1 MKKAIRLIALLLL
14 LCMLPLGLLACGG
27 EDDPD
32 DTTKSNV
39 DLSKVDP
46 KWEGVDFSDVTLYIA
61 MNKDVNQSVKDA
73 GAGNALGYLKGPD
86 DKGMLSRSDYK
97 AAYERHELV
106 CNVLGLKQGKNLV
119 YTDIAWNGGPDE
131 TLVVI
136 QDFNAANM
144 TNTPNVIIHQNYGI
158 VRGGILGEFYN
169 ALDKEEENYFDFST
183 SGWYLDM
190 MKENTLDDE
199 KIYMLMGDYFIDQF
213 RFAYGVLVNTAMI
226 EDIMKY
232 DGGMEGLYQMVED
245 GEWTYDEMMNIA
257 SLGYKSADT
266 GSELVM
272 GAIGEL
278 SWTGR
283 TFFASSG
290 LDVFTKNPTTGAR
303 EYVADIGP
311 IHDWMDRMITMQN
324 QDYFEHNWTGA
335 TALNTNRETAI
346 KTFINGGAV
355 FAMDQHVLSFEGAN
369 IQNMTDPASI
379 LPTPKYVPQNGVNDF
394 NTNYKA
400 LTSDHAGSGG
410 ILISSDPTQFTA
422 ASAFIQ
428 LMTEES
434 EEFFVQY
441 YDVGLKHRENAA
453 GLGHIAMLD
462 YIHNGVCSPM
472 SFLYDNYCA
481 KSCGDASVQTYSAM
495 IQEMINL
502 KTNTYASAWNS
513 MITVRTNR
521 WAVINANFGTSNAAG
536 AK

>member
-27 EDDPD
+27 EDDDD
-32 DTTKSNV
+32 DTTRSNV

-46 KWEGVDFSDVTLYIA
+46 KWENVNLPDVTLYIA
-61 MNKDVNQSVKDA
+61 INKDVNDSVKDA

-119 YTDIAWNGGPDE
+119 YTDIAWNGYPNE
-131 TLVVI
+131 TLEAI
-136 QDFNAANM
+136 QDFNAADM
-144 TNTPNVIIHQNYGI
+144 TNTPNVIIHQNYGM
-158 VRGGILGEFYN
+158 VRAGILGEFYN
-169 ALDKEEENYFDFST
+169 ALDKDETNYFDFST
-183 SGWYLDM
+183 KGWYLDM

-245 GEWTYDEMMNIA
+245 GEWTYDELMNIA
-257 SLGYKSADT
+257 SLGYKSSDT
-266 GSELVM
+266 GAELVM
-272 GAIGEL
+272 GVIGHG
-278 SWTGR
+278 SWTAR

-290 LDVFTKNPTTGAR
+290 LDVFTKNQTTGQV
-303 EYVADIGP
+303 EYVSDIGP
-311 IHDWMDRMITMQN
+311 IHDWLDRMITMQA
-324 QDYFEHNWTGA
+324 QDHFDHSWIANPK
-335 TALNTNRETAI
+335 NTNRDTPT

-355 FAMDQHVLSFEGAN
+355 FAVSQHVLSFEGAN

-379 LPTPKYVPQNGVNDF
+379 LPTPKYVPENGVNDF

-410 ILISSDPTQFTA
+410 ILISSDPGQFTA

-453 GLGHIAMLD
+453 GVGHIKMLD
-462 YIHNGVCSPM
+462 YIHNGICSPM

-481 KSCGDASVQTYSAM
+481 RSCGDADVRVHSDM
-495 IQEMINL
+495 FQEMITAG
-502 KTNTYASAWNS
+502 TNTFQSSWNAQFR
-513 MITVRTNR
+513 VRNNR
-521 WAVINANFGTSNAAG
+521 WTAINANFGTSGAAG
-536 AK
+536 AQ